1 MYVKYFISIAWK
13 KINEERDQT
22 FIEIAMNIARMS
34 HCMYQHEEE
43 FGVADHKTKN
53 NMLSLLIQP
62 IPHTKMS
69 KGNPNSLAKLEHQLS
84 EVFMKPQSAYL
95 WQLLKVKFGI
105 IS

>member
-1 MYVKYFISIAWK
+1 M
-13 KINEERDQT
+13 NEEQDQT